1 MVTHIL
7 NDVLSLQKIEDGAL
21 SLDCAPF
28 DIERMV
34 RSTLY
39 SFKAPCRERNLRLLI
54 NLDDLTAHAARR
66 AQTAAPGGSGWAWPP
81 ALPPPKFGVMGD
93 VHRLRQVGLR
103 KGKGRTGG
111 RLDEARAAAAAR
123 RFQRTD
129 GGADAPR
136 RFSLCLCLCD
146 FFLLL
151 LRLRRRFSRR
161 CPTM

>member
-1 MVTHIL
+1 MTHIL

-66 AQTAAPGGSGWAWPP
+66 AQTAAPGGWAWPH

-93 VHRLRQVGLR
+93 VHRLRQVSGGR
-103 KGKGRTGG
+103 TKGQRVGERRRLDGWLTGG
-111 RLDEARAAAAAR
+111 R
-123 RFQRTD
+123 QQ
-129 GGADAPR
+129 
-136 RFSLCLCLCD
+136 
-146 FFLLL
+146 
-151 LRLRRRFSRR
+151 
-161 CPTM
+161 